1 MDSVAKNVQKKLIKQ
16 SILDSLGEAGPKG
29 SLLVKTGECTGRS
42 TKERF
47 LVEHEDTK
55 ANFFWGSIN
64 KGLDTKTGTK
74 FINHVKEYVLSKK
87 NYSIKAFVGCFPVE
101 VYSTSPWHVA
111 FAYNMFRTQPVESLL
126 GQTRGDFKIQIWH
139 APNISVTGLRSE
151 LKSDFAF
158 PFKERGVVLDP
169 TKGQVSIV
177 GTAYAGEIKKS
188 AFSIC
193 NYKFPE
199 DEMFPMHASANCN
212 KDGKEASI
220 LFGLSGTGKTTLSAD
235 PDRYLIGDDEI
246 VWSHKGLSN
255 MEGGCYAKLIN
266 LEESKEPE
274 IYKAIHREG
283 SILENVSYNEDKII
297 DFGSSLYTEN
307 TRGSY
312 SLEALDK
319 VFKQNIESQH
329 PKSIIFLTADAFGAL
344 PAVARLNQW
353 QTQYHFI
360 SGYTAKVA
368 GTEIGV
374 TEPEAT
380 FSSCFGGPF
389 MPRAAKVYA
398 GLLAALSKKY
408 NVPVWIVN
416 TGWQGGYAKGKRF
429 PISVS
434 RNILKAIQEGLLNN
448 VVMKKHPV
456 FGFDV
461 PTECQGVDSQYLQ
474 IPRGK
479 VVKEL
484 AAKFIKNADNL
495 GQKVIG
501 TEVIKNGGPVI

>member
-1 MDSVAKNVQKKLIKQ
+1 MDSATLKMQKELIKQ
-16 SILDSLGEAGPKG
+16 SILNSLGEEGPQG
-29 SLLVKTGECTGRS
+29 SFLVKTGKCTGRS

-47 LVEHEDTK
+47 LVEHSDTK
-55 ANFFWGSIN
+55 DNFFWGTVN
-64 KGLDTKTGTK
+64 KALDTKTGTN
-74 FINHVKEYVLSKK
+74 FIDSVKKYVLSKK
-87 NYSIKAFVGCFPVE
+87 NYSLKAFVGCFPVE

-111 FAYNMFRTQPVESLL
+111 FAYNMFRSHAVESLR
-126 GQTRGDFKIQIWH
+126 GQISKDFKIQIWH
-139 APNISVTGLRSE
+139 APEVSVKDIRAE
-151 LKSDFAF
+151 LNKDITF
-158 PFKERGVVLDP
+158 PFEERGVVLDP
-169 TKGQVSIV
+169 TKGQVAIV
-177 GTAYAGEIKKS
+177 GTGYAGEIKKA
-188 AFSIC
+188 AFSVC

-199 DEMFPMHASANCN
+199 DKIFPMHASANCN
-212 KDGKEASI
+212 QDGKEACI

-246 VWSHKGLSN
+246 VWSHEGLSN

-274 IYKAIHREG
+274 IYKAVHKEG
-283 SILENVSYNEDKII
+283 SILENVYYNEDKVI
-297 DFGSSLYTEN
+297 DFFSNVYTEN

-319 VFKQNIESQH
+319 VFRQNIESSH

-353 QTQYHFI
+353 QAQYHFI

-380 FSSCFGGPF
+380 FSSCFGAPF

-398 GLLAALSKKY
+398 ELLTKLSKKY
-408 NVPVWIVN
+408 DVPVWLVN

-434 RNILKAIQEGLLNN
+434 RTLLKAIQDGSLNN
-448 VVMKKHPV
+448 VPMKQHAI

-461 PTECQGVDSQYLQ
+461 PTQCPGLDADYLQ
-474 IPRGK
+474 IPEGK

-484 AAKFIKNADNL
+484 AVKFMENIQNL
-495 GQKVIG
+495 GAAVISD
-501 TEVIKNGGPVI
+501 EVVKKGGPVI